1 MKSIAK
7 SKKENQSIVQ
17 CLKKQDK
24 RNISGST
31 LPEEMRVFRFELRES
46 FLRAG
51 IPLSKIDDLRPFL
64 EKHGHRLT
72 ASGHLSELIP
82 SILEKEKEKVK
93 SELQSVEEVSIIFDG
108 TTRLGEALAVVIRF
122 VQENFKPTQR
132 LLRLQVVAKAL
143 KAEELAQRLMS
154 YVAVDHHF
162 GPSMLLA
169 AIRDGA
175 SVNGAALRQLSFFY
189 PNMMDIVCFSHTI
202 DNVGNHFQFNV
213 LDSFTRYWVSLFSR
227 SHTARLLWKERTGIS
242 MNSQSE
248 TRWWSK
254 WEILRQVADF
264 FGDVEP
270 FLRENETICPANRQ
284 HLLNIIDNPQ
294 DLQDLRLELAA
305 IVDAG
310 VYFVKATYYLEGDG
324 PLIFSCYEKLSAVSQ
339 AVAVGHYPITTAV
352 AREIAS
358 GDAALQNQLVA
369 QAKACIQ
376 PGLNFFQQ
384 KFSVQFHTVV
394 RAFKVA
400 RLCCTIQVQV
410 LKPTADS
417 LEEFRNY
424 PFLNDDSCIAS
435 LAQELPAY
443 LAAAEGVTV
452 SNESEKV
459 DWWAAHR
466 ETLPNWA
473 AVVKKLLLIQPSS
486 ASAER
491 VFSLLNTFSSQQ
503 EHALEDCLESSVML
517 RYNNSQRK

>member
-1 MKSIAK
+1 
-7 SKKENQSIVQ
+7 
-17 CLKKQDK
+17 
-24 RNISGST
+24 
-31 LPEEMRVFRFELRES
+31 MRVFRFELTES
-46 FLRAG
+46 FLSAG

-64 EKHGHRLT
+64 EKHGHRQT
-72 ASGHLSELIP
+72 VSGHLSEFIP

-93 SELQSVEEVSIIFDG
+93 GELQNVEEVSIIFDG

-154 YVAVDHHF
+154 FVAVDHHF

-202 DNVGNHFQFNV
+202 DNVGDHFQFRV
-213 LDSFTRYWVSLFSR
+213 LDSFIRYWASLFSR
-227 SHTARLLWKERTGIS
+227 SHTARLLWKEITGIS
-242 MNSQSE
+242 MKSHSE

-254 WEILRQVADF
+254 WEILNQVADF

-270 FLRENETICPANRQ
+270 FLRENENICPANRQ
-284 HLLNIIDNPQ
+284 HLLDIIDNPQ

-339 AVAVGHYPITTAV
+339 AVAVGHYPSTTAV
-352 AREIAS
+352 AQEIAS
-358 GDAALQNQLVA
+358 GNAALQNQLVA

-376 PGLNFFQQ
+376 PGLHFFQQ
-384 KFSVQFHTVV
+384 KFSVQFHTVA
-394 RAFKVA
+394 RAFKAA
-400 RLCCTIQVQV
+400 RLCCPIQVQV

-424 PFLNDDSCIAS
+424 PFLNDDNCIAS

-452 SNESEKV
+452 SNENEKV

-473 AVVKKLLLIQPSS
+473 AVVKKLLLIQASS

-491 VFSLLNTFSSQQ
+491 VFSLLSTFSSQQ